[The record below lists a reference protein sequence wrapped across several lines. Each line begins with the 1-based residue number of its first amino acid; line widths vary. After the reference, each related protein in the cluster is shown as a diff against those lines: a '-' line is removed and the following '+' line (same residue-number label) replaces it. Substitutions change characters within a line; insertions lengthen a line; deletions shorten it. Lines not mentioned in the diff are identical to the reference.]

1 MTSDK
6 SSFRF
11 SPADPSPSPSPELSS
26 SSESFSCPGA
36 SSSPEPFSSSES
48 FSSESLAHPID
59 QPTDQPINQQINQHF
74 EPKIDQSTQHYI
86 EQEIERRVE
95 ERLAALRQENEH
107 LKAALQNQ
115 QQSGTSRDRHLA
127 LLQEIIDTL
136 PVCISY
142 VDANQR
148 YQFVSKGYETWLG
161 WNSDEILGQTLQDII
176 GADAYQ
182 VVKDKIDRVLSGET
196 VTYEAAVP
204 YQNKWRYINAILVPR
219 FDQNQVTG
227 WYALLTDIT
236 EKKIVEEALRQ
247 SEARFH
253 KLATNIPGV
262 IHRYVLH
269 PDGTDEFTYMSPGSR
284 ELFEV
289 EPEDVL
295 RDTKVIWQM
304 MHPHEV
310 ELLRASIIRSKQ
322 TMQPWCWEGRMITP
336 SGRLKWFQGIARPE
350 RQLNGDVVW
359 DGLVVDISDRKRAE
373 DQVRLQAQRE
383 QALNRVIQAIRN
395 SLELHTI
402 FETAANEIGKLLQ
415 VDRAGI
421 VQYKPDRKIWEPVA
435 EYRRD
440 PNLPSRVGIE
450 IPDEGNPYGI
460 RLRKLEVIRID
471 DPMRQENEIA
481 RSLSP
486 KFPGSVL
493 LVPVHRQSNIWGSI
507 SLIKL
512 HHQWQ
517 DTEIELTR
525 AIADQLA
532 IAIYQSDLYQQ
543 VQHLNAD
550 LEDQIKERT
559 AELKTALD
567 FEALLKRVTD
577 KVRDSLDEDH
587 ILQTAVN
594 ELGTLLKIDCCD
606 TALYDFERNV
616 SVVRYEHVQQAIT
629 SNLGIEFDMTE
640 KPELYAQISRGH
652 PFQFCFLMP
661 EQDLLRISAAGSSV
675 LVCPLMDERGLL
687 GDMWLFKPSYDHY
700 TEQEIWLVQQVAN
713 QCAIALRQ
721 ARLYQTAQ
729 TQVIE
734 LERLNR
740 LKDDFLSTVSHE
752 LRTPMSN
759 IKMAIE
765 LFRLH
770 LFQNKT
776 HSTKNKASYKDNA
789 QSIWDNSPPIF
800 ESPVTLQP
808 TSLKTLFHYFQIL
821 RDECNRETELINDL
835 LDLTRLDAE
844 VEPLV
849 LTSVDL
855 KHWIPHI
862 VEPFLE
868 RIRIHQQRLEI
879 TIPDHLP
886 ALYTDMSYLERIIT
900 ELLHNACK
908 YTPAKEQIIISVQ
921 ENAEPQTDPS
931 LLIRISNTGVTIP
944 ADECDRMFDKFYR
957 IPNNDPWKHGGTGLG
972 LALVKKRA
980 ERLGA
985 TIWAESRKRRFT
997 VCLQCPISA

>member
-1 MTSDK
+1 MTSDTPP
-6 SSFRF
+6 FRY
-11 SPADPSPSPSPELSS
+11 SAADPSPSSSPELFDRSVGQHL
-26 SSESFSCPGA
+26 EHHIGQ
-36 SSSPEPFSSSES
+36 
-48 FSSESLAHPID
+48 H
-59 QPTDQPINQQINQHF
+59 INQETKQHI
-74 EPKIDQSTQHYI
+74 EQYI

-95 ERLAALRQENEH
+95 ERLAALRQENEQ
-107 LKAALQNQ
+107 LKASLHHQ
-115 QQSGTSRDRHLA
+115 QQSGASRDQHMA
-127 LLQEIIDTL
+127 LLQQIIDAL
-136 PVCISY
+136 PVCISFA
-142 VDANQR
+142 DANQQYR
-148 YQFVSKGYETWLG
+148 FVSKGYETWLG
-161 WNSDEILGQTLQDII
+161 RNKDEILGQSLQDMI
-176 GADAYQ
+176 GADAYR

-204 YQNKWRYINAILVPR
+204 YQSGWRYINAILVPQI
-219 FDQNQVTG
+219 DVQQVTG

-236 EKKIVEEALRQ
+236 EKRIVEEALRQ

-322 TMQPWCWEGRMITP
+322 TMQPWYWEGRMITP

-350 RQLNGDVVW
+350 RQLNGDVIW
-359 DGLVVDISDRKRAE
+359 DGLIVDISDRKWAE

-383 QALNRVIQAIRN
+383 QALSRVIQAIRN
-395 SLELHTI
+395 SLDLHTI

-421 VQYKPDRKIWEPVA
+421 VQYKSDRKIWQPVA

-450 IPDEGNPYGI
+450 IPDENNPYGV
-460 RLRKLEVIRID
+460 RLRQLEVIQINN
-471 DPMRQENEIA
+471 PMQQENEIA
-481 RSLSP
+481 RSLSY

-493 LVPVHRQSNIWGSI
+493 LVPVHQQSNVWGSL
-507 SLIKL
+507 SLIKHNHEWL
-512 HHQWQ
+512 
-517 DTEIELTR
+517 DDEVELTR

-532 IAIYQSDLYQQ
+532 IAIHQSNLYQQ
-543 VQHLNAD
+543 VQHLNAN

-559 AELKTALD
+559 AELKIALE
-567 FEALLKRVTD
+567 FEALLKRITD

-606 TALYDFERNV
+606 TALYNFERNV
-616 SVVRYEHVQQAIT
+616 SIVRYEHVQQAIT
-629 SNLGIEFDMTE
+629 SNLGMEFDMAE
-640 KPELYAQISRGH
+640 KPELYAQISQGY
-652 PFQFCFLMP
+652 PFQFCFLIP
-661 EQDLLRISAAGSSV
+661 ERDLLRFSAVGSSV

-687 GDMWLFKPSYDHY
+687 GDMWLFKPSYNHY
-700 TEQEIWLVQQVAN
+700 TEQEIWLAQQVAD

-729 TQVIE
+729 TQVKE

-770 LFQNKT
+770 LFQNKPNQNKPNQNKSKLSQPHDKT
-776 HSTKNKASYKDNA
+776 LPFGDHSHST
-789 QSIWDNSPPIF
+789 F

-808 TSLKTLFHYFQIL
+808 ASLKTLFHYFQIL
-821 RDECNRETELINDL
+821 KDECDRETELINDL
-835 LDLTRLDAE
+835 LDLTRLDAD
-844 VEPLV
+844 VEPLIV
-849 LTSVDL
+849 TPVILQN
-855 KHWIPHI
+855 WIPHI

-868 RIRIHQQRLEI
+868 RIRIHQQHI
-879 TIPDHLP
+879 KIHIPDHIP
-886 ALYTDMSYLERIIT
+886 ALHTDMSYLERIIT

-908 YTPAKEQIIISVQ
+908 YTPAGEQIVISVQ
-921 ENAEPQTDPS
+921 ESGETAEGRRQKAVGRGEAGENKQLHSQRPISNSRS
-931 LLIRISNTGVTIP
+931 LLLSISNTGVTIP

-985 TIWAESRKRRFT
+985 KIWAKSQNQRLT
-997 VCLQCPISA
+997 IYIQCPVSA